1 MRSLHQ
7 IHSAPDTFKAFVST
21 NVSYTY
27 LVCSCCKEFGSETKK
42 RTLKLKKN
50 GEEPVGERES
60 EREKARD
67 YNSFCILTS
76 SHSKVHKYCN
86 VSSLYVNT
94 NTIVL

>member
-50 GEEPVGERES
+50 GEEPVGERERVK
-60 EREKARD
+60 ERKQEIITHFASLQAAIVKYTNIAM
-67 YNSFCILTS
+67 YLLYMLT
-76 SHSKVHKYCN
+76 
-86 VSSLYVNT
+86 LT
-94 NTIVL
+94 L